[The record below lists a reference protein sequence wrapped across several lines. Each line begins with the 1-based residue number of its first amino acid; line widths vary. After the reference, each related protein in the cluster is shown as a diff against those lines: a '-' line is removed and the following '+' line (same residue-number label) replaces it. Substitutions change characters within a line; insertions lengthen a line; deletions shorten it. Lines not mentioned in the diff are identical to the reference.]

1 MDYAAAATLGYI
13 GGNITGAVAAVDAY
27 SAYKYWKASG
37 QTYQKNRKRMQVT
50 PPSSHRGRKRTRS
63 GAVSKK
69 AGAKISKKYKKAVKK
84 AAKKK
89 ANKKKSA
96 KKTYKKAQG
105 EILPAGVGTSSFEV
119 NLYGHTKSRKSAGR
133 VTYFEQEAENFET
146 SANPSGQQTV
156 YDVAQ
161 YGTVAQW
168 VSTLADNNPDNHE
181 ALIGFF
187 MMNPNK
193 NITGATDS
201 TGAQLYPQAASAAQ
215 YLNIQDWMNWEGF
228 TDILDITNAS
238 NIGQYIDFYW
248 CMAKKDLTTTPREN
262 WQYDQNFGVGLA
274 TQPANGNT
282 WQGGAPYREMA
293 HTKPYDS
300 YQFNRNWKVIKSMGC
315 ELAPNG
321 NCEIR
326 GTFKIHKTIS
336 RAKME
341 DLDSRGIL
349 FPKGSLALMTVVR
362 SQVVDK
368 RTAGSGTY
376 DGPMYGATHVIG
388 MRTTKWRFG
397 IVKNRKER
405 QVSAWA
411 LARQPYN
418 ILDADQEHIEL
429 GETNDQDV
437 TIELD

>member
-27 SAYKYWKASG
+27 AAYKRWKAPG

-50 PPSSHRGRKRTRS
+50 PPNSRGGRKRTRS
-63 GAVSKK
+63 GPISKK
-69 AGAKISKKYKKAVKK
+69 AGAKISKKYKKAIKK

-105 EILPAGVGTSSFEV
+105 EVLPAGAGATSFEV
-119 NLYGHTKSRKSAGR
+119 NVYGYTKSRKSAGR
-133 VTYFEQEAENFET
+133 ITYFEQEADRYET
-146 SANPSGQQTV
+146 SANPSGQQTTF
-156 YDVAQ
+156 DVAQ

-168 VSTLADNNPDNHE
+168 VSTTADNNPDNHE
-181 ALIGFF
+181 ALTGFF

-201 TGAQLYPQAASAAQ
+201 AGNQIYPQAAAAAQ

-228 TDILDITNAS
+228 TDILDITNAT
-238 NIGQYIDFYW
+238 NIAQYIDFYW
-248 CMAKKDLTTTPREN
+248 CMAKKDLTTTPRAN

-274 TQPANGNT
+274 TQPATGT
-282 WQGGAPYREMA
+282 GWTGGAPYREMA
-293 HTKPYDS
+293 HTKPYES
-300 YQFNRNWKVIKSMGC
+300 YQFNRNWKIIKSMGC

-336 RAKME
+336 RAKMA

-349 FPKGSLALMTVVR
+349 YPKGCIALMSVVR
-362 SQVVDK
+362 SQVVEK
-368 RTAGSGTY
+368 RLEGTGAY
-376 DGPMYGATHVIG
+376 AAPLYGGTHVIG
-388 MRTTKWRFG
+388 IRTTKWRFG

-405 QVSAWA
+405 QVSSWA
-411 LARQPYN
+411 LCRQPYDVP
-418 ILDADQEHIEL
+418 DADQEHIEL
-429 GETNDQDV
+429 GETNDQDI
-437 TIELD
+437 TIEL